1 MVRSLITLFAAS
13 TFTLIRVQAAA
24 AGQLHLPR
32 PAYVP
37 NHIAD
42 PSYVRRGGCLPMHA
56 DRTSTGGKP
65 AGISMQRR
73 SLARRC
79 SIVAQPESCNFCCC
93 SPAAWQVRIFDTTL
107 RDGEQS
113 PGCTITSKE
122 KLAIAKQLAKLG
134 ERKGTGNG
142 AFSLCYSCAS

>member
-1 MVRSLITLFAAS
+1 MVRSLITCFPCPPPPS
-13 TFTLIRVQAAA
+13 SIRVQAAA

-42 PSYVRRGGCLPMHA
+42 PSYVRSAHKLWPMHA
-56 DRTSTGGKP
+56 DCT
-65 AGISMQRR
+65 SMQRR
-73 SLARRC
+73 SLARLC